1 MNHACCKAPCELLRA
16 SLLPGDSRPPLLAPG
31 RGRAYPTEGL
41 RETSILP
48 RQENKTEETVKLHL
62 YASSAGTER
71 ERRGA
76 IANVLAKD
84 GANDEL
90 ARGNR
95 LLELPCASSPPTRST
110 ATKQKKHQAL

>member
-1 MNHACCKAPCELLRA
+1 MPAASPPSSLRA
-16 SLLPGDSRPPLLAPG
+16 AVRFPPAWGQPSPLLAPG
-31 RGRAYPTEGL
+31 PGRAYPTEGL

-76 IANVLAKD
+76 IANVLGKD

-95 LLELPCASSPPTRST
+95 LLELPCASSPPTCST
-110 ATKQKKHQAL
+110 ATKQKKNQAL